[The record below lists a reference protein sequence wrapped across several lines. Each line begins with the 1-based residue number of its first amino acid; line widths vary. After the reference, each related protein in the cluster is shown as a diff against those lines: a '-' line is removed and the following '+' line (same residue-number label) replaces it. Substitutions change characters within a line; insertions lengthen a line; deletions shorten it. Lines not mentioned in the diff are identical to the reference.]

1 MNEVFNGTIPMH
13 AIAMCILM
21 NVALVLSIAALVKY
35 LIKGKSG
42 CGCGCNC
49 GCNCGCSCCS
59 GKKESCGTDKNSC
72 GK

>member
-1 MNEVFNGTIPMH
+1 MYEMFNGTIPMH

-35 LIKGKSG
+35 LIKGKAG
-42 CGCGCNC
+42 C
-49 GCNCGCSCCS
+49 GCNCGCSCCN

>member
-1 MNEVFNGTIPMH
+1 MYEMFNGTIPMH

-35 LIKGKSG
+35 LIKGK
-42 CGCGCNC
+42 CGCR
-49 GCNCGCSCCS
+49 CNCGCSCCN
-59 GKKESCGTDKNSC
+59 GKKESCGIDKNSC

>member
-1 MNEVFNGTIPMH
+1 MYEMFNGTILMH

-35 LIKGKSG
+35 LIKGK
-42 CGCGCNC
+42 CGCR
-49 GCNCGCSCCS
+49 CNCGCSCCN

>member
-21 NVALVLSIAALVKY
+21 NVALVLSIAALIKY
-35 LIKGKSG
+35 LIKGR
-42 CGCGCNC
+42 CGC
-49 GCNCGCSCCS
+49 GCNCGCSCCN
-59 GKKESCGTDKNSC
+59 GKKESCGTEKNSC

>member
-1 MNEVFNGTIPMH
+1 MYEMFNGTIPMH

-49 GCNCGCSCCS
+49 GCSCCN
-59 GKKESCGTDKNSC
+59 KKQGACGAEGDCCK
-72 GK
+72 